1 MDIINKI
8 NDEDYA
14 IILRPHLDKYF
25 KWTGEVSVDVMTS
38 ERNSLEDEDAE
49 GMMSFVSMVCASIP
63 VMDSNPAFKK
73 ECDRASKIFLKNKD
87 KCAIDKIEKVENN
100 IIKVDFQSRDGKDK

>member
-49 GMMSFVSMVCASIP
+49 GG
-63 VMDSNPAFKK
+63 
-73 ECDRASKIFLKNKD
+73 RAQEEANGG
-87 KCAIDKIEKVENN
+87 
-100 IIKVDFQSRDGKDK
+100 GKGSGSGSGAEGRA